1 MLLPGRRG
9 NATVRPHIP
18 RAAMPRTIDYYF
30 SLSSPWAY
38 IGHRLFMTI
47 AERQRVAVNY
57 KPLFLGRVFAQ
68 TGGGAGGRVDLK
80 AAVPR
85 TGVGAAGRAAAAAA
99 PSGAAALSARRPA
112 ALARAARR

>member
-9 NATVRPHIP
+9 NATVRPYLP

-57 KPLFLGRVFAQ
+57 KPVFLGRVFAQ
-68 TGGGAGGRVDLK
+68 TGGGAGGGGNQK
-80 AAVPR
+80 AVFPR
-85 TGVGAAGRAAAAAA
+85 TGVRAARRPAAAAA

-112 ALARAARR
+112 ALARAA